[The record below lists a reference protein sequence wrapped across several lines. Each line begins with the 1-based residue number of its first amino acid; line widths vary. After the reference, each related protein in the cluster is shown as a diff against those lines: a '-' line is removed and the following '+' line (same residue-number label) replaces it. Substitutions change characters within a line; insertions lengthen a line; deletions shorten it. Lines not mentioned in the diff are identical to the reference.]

1 MMMMMTMLLVPCLCC
16 EKPCHLADC
25 RNSTDALPCTQT
37 TEPSAPQP
45 TSSSSSSRTI
55 REQELQVVQ
64 LTAIMVATTI
74 HNLFPTTHTHTHPNK
89 NRQCLTVW
97 LPPPPP
103 GLTTAA
109 QCSATAWL
117 PLLSTI
123 SFTAS
128 TQACQPC
135 SQAAQQRS
143 GQDSVNHSHAHLLL
157 DGVSVHTTDAQACQ
171 PCITAAPQQA
181 RQCEAYT

>member
-97 LPPPPP
+97 IPPPPP
-103 GLTTAA
+103 G
-109 QCSATAWL
+109 S
-117 PLLSTI
+117 PLLHNVPLLHGCPCCLPSP
-123 SFTAS
+123 SRHQHRLAS
-128 TQACQPC
+128 PVVKQ
-135 SQAAQQRS
+135 
-143 GQDSVNHSHAHLLL
+143 HSNAV
-157 DGVSVHTTDAQACQ
+157 GRIV
-171 PCITAAPQQA
+171 
-181 RQCEAYT
+181 